1 MFKRIIGV
9 VTIFFFVAAL
19 YGCATICHGTS
30 TTIRINSVPQ
40 GATAAVGGQ
49 TIITPSTVTLKNNQA
64 YQIVFRKD
72 GYEDTYYT
80 IDKHISGWVWGNIL
94 IGGIIGLVI
103 DDMTGGA
110 YKLVPTEVNVTL
122 APKK

>member
-1 MFKRIIGV
+1 
-9 VTIFFFVAAL
+9 
-19 YGCATICHGTS
+19 
-30 TTIRINSVPQ
+30 
-40 GATAAVGGQ
+40 
-49 TIITPSTVTLKNNQA
+49 
-64 YQIVFRKD
+64 VFRKD